1 MSFFTYESTEWLARS
16 TGSARGPWKKKIQVS
31 RRLRQTASLL
41 SKKLRNKQLLR
52 SQRPAAPLQ
61 LHAGRTFV
69 AACASPIAVP
79 KNDCPD
85 PEFTF
90 SWMEASLRPAQ
101 PQMVMPF
108 ARKLGRLWC
117 CAWLQGTPCIWT
129 SFSFFSWQSSQA
141 ENLIQREVFLTSMLV
156 DRPGGTSQT
165 NLYRH
170 QGDATLSG
178 NCFHEMPP
186 LLLLCAGEVNL
197 SLSWKKSHHRKIL
210 RMKMQVSLICSRNA
224 SQAFQHF
231 QASFQ
236 GGPLF
241 LMAFLCVGHPF
252 FKRRHIEEFIN
263 NSSVF
268 SASFCIFSSSALAS
282 RKTGIST
289 PK

>member
-1 MSFFTYESTEWLARS
+1 MLESL
-16 TGSARGPWKKKIQVS
+16 
-31 RRLRQTASLL
+31 
-41 SKKLRNKQLLR
+41 
-52 SQRPAAPLQ
+52 
-61 LHAGRTFV
+61 
-69 AACASPIAVP
+69 AACGVVHGCRVLLAS
-79 KNDCPD
+79 
-85 PEFTF
+85 
-90 SWMEASLRPAQ
+90 
-101 PQMVMPF
+101 
-108 ARKLGRLWC
+108 GRRSHIFHGRVLK
-117 CAWLQGTPCIWT
+117 
-129 SFSFFSWQSSQA
+129 A
-141 ENLIQREVFLTSMLV
+141 ENLTQREVFLTSMLV

-165 NLYRH
+165 NLYLNLFCRH

-282 RKTGIST
+282 TASSQPLSRKTGIST